1 MNKKSDKIDF
11 SRTIYEMKR
20 RWYYYLIAFVFIMGF
35 VAFYMYKKNADY
47 LFHANILIE
56 QEDGG
61 GAASGGMAQMMRTF
75 SLGSMGG
82 GSVDDEILVM
92 QSHSLLCQMI
102 SELKL
107 NRTYREEIAMKNYSL
122 YKKSPVVLLA
132 PDELFDTLRSG
143 FQMTVKLRPDGL
155 ADVKATEGILK
166 TTLFEKSGAAF
177 PLTMSI
183 PTKGIFVLEK
193 TADYVEGEERN
204 LKISVSGNSQVAEF
218 YAQELMIDYSS
229 KKSNGITLEIE
240 DNDLQRGKDIL
251 NKLIEI
257 YNKRRTDEKNL
268 KTSNELQ
275 FIDERLASLTGQLH
289 DAEKKVEDFKTSNN
303 VTDIEVEARV
313 LLEQT
318 SANKQSIVQ
327 IQTQLAVFDMICKFL
342 DDPAN
347 RYSMIPITSGVEY
360 EGAAKSIEAYNNLV
374 VKRME
379 LNMSAKKD
387 NASLMLLNAQ
397 IDGMRS
403 GVVETIEKARASTE
417 IAYNDFVKEDG
428 KFASRLKNLP
438 THEREYLNLMRD
450 QTIKNNLYVFLLEQR
465 ETSVLKLGSN
475 YPMGRVVDAAYHD
488 VKPVAPKWSV
498 MGGLGL
504 LATLLL
510 PTLWFVFRS
519 TLSRRVVVPSDVESL
534 MPCSFDGTVLLDA
547 TSDGTLDYSQN
558 SADVKEMR
566 ALCSRMLDKGKLQFY
581 TAFERE
587 SGYVSLLMNMAYLMG
602 RSGRRTVVVD
612 ASLQEGTLMNELH
625 VSPRHTVEDFISD
638 PMLKIEDLTCKCNNI
653 GNFDAVLSRM
663 NRSDE
668 EYLSHPR
675 FQQMLDSLTEVYDNV
690 LILGALLDEESG
702 VPRLL
707 KKVDYTVV
715 LVSKGEKVSRE
726 RQNSDVLKT
735 EQLGVVFNKLGIN

>member
-11 SRTIYEMKR
+11 SRTIYEMKQH
-20 RWYYYLIAFVFIMGF
+20 WYYYLIAFVFIMGF

-61 GAASGGMAQMMRTF
+61 GAAAGGMAQMMRTF
-75 SLGSMGG
+75 SLGSIGG

-92 QSHSLLCQMI
+92 QSHSLLCEMI

-132 PDELFDTLRSG
+132 PDELFDTLQQG
-143 FQMTVKLRPDGL
+143 FQMSVKLRPDGL
-155 ADVKATEGILK
+155 ADVKATKGLLK
-166 TTLFEKSGAAF
+166 TTLFEKSGGTL
-177 PLTMSI
+177 PLTMNI
-183 PTKGIFVLEK
+183 PSRGIYVLEK

-204 LKISVSGNSQVAEF
+204 LKISVAGNSQIAEDF
-218 YAQELMIDYSS
+218 ARELVVDYSS
-229 KKSNGITLEIE
+229 KNSNGITLEIE

-251 NKLIEI
+251 NKLIEL
-257 YNKRRTDEKNL
+257 YNNRRTNEKNL
-268 KTSNELQ
+268 KTSNELK

-510 PTLWFVFRS
+510 PTFWFVYKGA
-519 TLSRRVVVPSDVESL
+519 RVKCIVLRNDVENVIGVPVWAEVCSL
-534 MPCSFDGTVLLDA
+534 LQDKVDFKSNDGNA
-547 TSDGTLDYSQN
+547 
-558 SADVKEMR
+558 AEFR
-566 ALCSRMLDKGKLQFY
+566 ALRNELLAESDNVCYVASMAEGHSGFVVSNLGMLLALTGK
-581 TAFERE
+581 
-587 SGYVSLLMNMAYLMG
+587 
-602 RSGRRTVVVD
+602 RTVVVELD
-612 ASLQEGTLMNELH
+612 GFNSASLLADQGGKGVVDFIKDETLAVKSVVKVSELH
-625 VSPRHTVEDFISD
+625 DKLFV
-638 PMLKIEDLTCKCNNI
+638 
-653 GNFDAVLSRM
+653 
-663 NRSDE
+663 
-668 EYLSHPR
+668 
-675 FQQMLDSLTEVYDNV
+675 
-690 LILGALLDEESG
+690 
-702 VPRLL
+702 
-707 KKVDYTVV
+707 
-715 LVSKGEKVSRE
+715 VSKGLHCDYPMEALVSDRFATLVQE
-726 RQNSDVLKT
+726 LKSTYDYVLISGLPISQEMPLIIVPET
-735 EQLGVVFNKLGIN
+735 MGLLVGVVDSYCLTSKCKAAFGALGEKERKIVAILCV

>member
-11 SRTIYEMKR
+11 SRTIYEMKQ

-61 GAASGGMAQMMRTF
+61 GAAAGGMAQMMRTF
-75 SLGSMGG
+75 SLGSIGG

-92 QSHSLLCQMI
+92 QSHSLFCEMI

-132 PDELFDTLRSG
+132 PDELFDTLKSG

-155 ADVKATEGILK
+155 ADVKATKGILK
-166 TTLFEKSGAAF
+166 TTLFEKSGATL
-177 PLTMSI
+177 PLTINI
-183 PTKGIFVLEK
+183 PSRGIYVLEK
-193 TADYVEGEERN
+193 TEYYVEGEERN
-204 LKISVSGNSQVAEF
+204 LKINVAGNSQIAESF
-218 YAQELMIDYSS
+218 AEELVVDYSS
-229 KKSNGITLEIE
+229 KNSNGITLEIE

-251 NKLIEI
+251 NKLIEL
-257 YNKRRTDEKNL
+257 YNNRRIDEKNL
-268 KTSNELQ
+268 KTSNELR

-342 DDPAN
+342 DDPVN

-387 NASLMLLNAQ
+387 NAFLMLLNAQ

-510 PTLWFVFRS
+510 PTFWFVYKGARIKR
-519 TLSRRVVVPSDVESL
+519 LVIRNDVENAVGVPVWAEVCSL
-534 MPCSFDGTVLLDA
+534 LQKDVDFK
-547 TSDGTLDYSQN
+547 
-558 SADVKEMR
+558 ADESNAAEFR
-566 ALCSRMLDKGKLQFY
+566 ALRNELLAGSDTVCYVASMAKGHSEFV
-581 TAFERE
+581 
-587 SGYVSLLMNMAYLMG
+587 VSNLGRLLALTG
-602 RSGRRTVVVD
+602 KRTVVVD
-612 ASLQEGTLMNELH
+612 INCSHSENLLETQGGKGVVDFINDETTTVTSVVRTSGLNDKLFIVPKGQNCEYPVEALLSDRFDVLVKELKSMYDFVLINGLPISKDLPLTTVPDSMGTLVGVVDSYCLT
-625 VSPRHTVEDFISD
+625 S
-638 PMLKIEDLTCKCNNI
+638 TCKSAFGI
-653 GNFDAVLSRM
+653 TG
-663 NRSDE
+663 E
-668 EYLSHPR
+668 
-675 FQQMLDSLTEVYDNV
+675 TERKIVA
-690 LILGALLDEESG
+690 ILC
-702 VPRLL
+702 V
-707 KKVDYTVV
+707 
-715 LVSKGEKVSRE
+715 
-726 RQNSDVLKT
+726 
-735 EQLGVVFNKLGIN
+735 

>member
-11 SRTIYEMKR
+11 SRTIYEMKQ

-61 GAASGGMAQMMRTF
+61 GAAAGGMAQMMRTF
-75 SLGSMGG
+75 SLGSIGG

-92 QSHSLLCQMI
+92 QSHSLFCEMI

-132 PDELFDTLRSG
+132 PDELFDTLKSG

-155 ADVKATEGILK
+155 ADVKATKGILK
-166 TTLFEKSGAAF
+166 TTLFEKSGATL
-177 PLTMSI
+177 PLTINI
-183 PTKGIFVLEK
+183 PSRGIYVLEK
-193 TADYVEGEERN
+193 TEYYVEGEERN
-204 LKISVSGNSQVAEF
+204 LKINVAGNSQIAESF
-218 YAQELMIDYSS
+218 AEELVVDYSS
-229 KKSNGITLEIE
+229 KNSNGITLEIE

-251 NKLIEI
+251 NKLIEL
-257 YNKRRTDEKNL
+257 YNNRRIDEKNL
-268 KTSNELQ
+268 KTSNELR

-342 DDPAN
+342 DDPVN

-510 PTLWFVFRS
+510 PTFWFVYKGARIKR
-519 TLSRRVVVPSDVESL
+519 LVIRNDVENAVGVPVWAEVCSL
-534 MPCSFDGTVLLDA
+534 LQKDVDFK
-547 TSDGTLDYSQN
+547 
-558 SADVKEMR
+558 ADESNAAEFR
-566 ALCSRMLDKGKLQFY
+566 ALRNELLAGSDTVCYVASMAKGHSEFV
-581 TAFERE
+581 
-587 SGYVSLLMNMAYLMG
+587 VSNLGRLLALTG
-602 RSGRRTVVVD
+602 KRTVVVD
-612 ASLQEGTLMNELH
+612 INCSHSENLLETQGGKGVVDFINDETTTVTSVVRTSGLNDKLFIVPKVQNCEYPVEALLSDRFDVLVKELKSMYDFVLINGLPISKDLPLTTVPDSMGTLVGVVDSYCLT
-625 VSPRHTVEDFISD
+625 S
-638 PMLKIEDLTCKCNNI
+638 TCKSAFGI
-653 GNFDAVLSRM
+653 TG
-663 NRSDE
+663 E
-668 EYLSHPR
+668 
-675 FQQMLDSLTEVYDNV
+675 TERKIVA
-690 LILGALLDEESG
+690 ILC
-702 VPRLL
+702 V
-707 KKVDYTVV
+707 
-715 LVSKGEKVSRE
+715 
-726 RQNSDVLKT
+726 
-735 EQLGVVFNKLGIN
+735 

>member
-11 SRTIYEMKR
+11 SRTIYEMKQ

-61 GAASGGMAQMMRTF
+61 GAAAGGMAQMMRTF
-75 SLGSMGG
+75 SLGSIGG

-92 QSHSLLCQMI
+92 QSHSLFCEMI

-132 PDELFDTLRSG
+132 PDELFDTLQQG
-143 FQMTVKLRPDGL
+143 FQMSVKLRPDGL
-155 ADVKATEGILK
+155 ADVKATKGLLK
-166 TTLFEKSGAAF
+166 TTLFEKSGVTL
-177 PLTMSI
+177 PLTMNI
-183 PTKGIFVLEK
+183 PSRGIYVLEK

-204 LKISVSGNSQVAEF
+204 LKISVAGNSQIAEDF
-218 YAQELMIDYSS
+218 ARELVVDYSS
-229 KKSNGITLEIE
+229 KNSNGITLEIE

-251 NKLIEI
+251 NKLIEL
-257 YNKRRTDEKNL
+257 YNNRRTNEKNL
-268 KTSNELQ
+268 KTSNELK

-510 PTLWFVFRS
+510 PTFWFVYKGARIKR
-519 TLSRRVVVPSDVESL
+519 LVIRNDVENAVGVPVWAEVCSL
-534 MPCSFDGTVLLDA
+534 LQKDVDFK
-547 TSDGTLDYSQN
+547 
-558 SADVKEMR
+558 ADESNAAEFR
-566 ALCSRMLDKGKLQFY
+566 ALRNELLAGSDTVCYVASMAKGHSEFV
-581 TAFERE
+581 
-587 SGYVSLLMNMAYLMG
+587 VSNLGRLLALTG
-602 RSGRRTVVVD
+602 KRTVVVD
-612 ASLQEGTLMNELH
+612 INCSHSENLLETQGGKGVVDFINDETTTVTSVVRTSGLNDKLFIVPKGQNCEYPVEALLSDRFDVLVKELKSMYDFVLINGLPISKDLPLTTVPDSMGTLVGVVDSYCLT
-625 VSPRHTVEDFISD
+625 S
-638 PMLKIEDLTCKCNNI
+638 TCKSAFGI
-653 GNFDAVLSRM
+653 TG
-663 NRSDE
+663 E
-668 EYLSHPR
+668 
-675 FQQMLDSLTEVYDNV
+675 TERKIVA
-690 LILGALLDEESG
+690 ILC
-702 VPRLL
+702 V
-707 KKVDYTVV
+707 
-715 LVSKGEKVSRE
+715 
-726 RQNSDVLKT
+726 
-735 EQLGVVFNKLGIN
+735 

>member
-11 SRTIYEMKR
+11 SRTIYEMKQ

-61 GAASGGMAQMMRTF
+61 GAAAGGMAQMMRTF
-75 SLGSMGG
+75 SLGSIGG

-92 QSHSLLCQMI
+92 QSHSLFCEMI

-132 PDELFDTLRSG
+132 PDELFDTLKSG

-155 ADVKATEGILK
+155 ADVKATKGILK
-166 TTLFEKSGAAF
+166 TTLFEKSGATL
-177 PLTMSI
+177 PLTINI
-183 PTKGIFVLEK
+183 PSRGIYVLEK
-193 TADYVEGEERN
+193 TEYYVEGEERN
-204 LKISVSGNSQVAEF
+204 LKINVAGNSQIAESF
-218 YAQELMIDYSS
+218 AEELVVDYSS
-229 KKSNGITLEIE
+229 KNSNGITLEIE

-251 NKLIEI
+251 NKLIEL
-257 YNKRRTDEKNL
+257 YNNRRIDEKNL
-268 KTSNELQ
+268 KTSNELR

-342 DDPAN
+342 DDPVN

-510 PTLWFVFRS
+510 PTFWFVYKGARIKR
-519 TLSRRVVVPSDVESL
+519 LVIRNDVENAVGVPVWAEVCSL
-534 MPCSFDGTVLLDA
+534 LQKDVDFK
-547 TSDGTLDYSQN
+547 
-558 SADVKEMR
+558 ADESNAAEFR
-566 ALCSRMLDKGKLQFY
+566 ALRNELLAGSDTVCYVASMAKGHSEFV
-581 TAFERE
+581 
-587 SGYVSLLMNMAYLMG
+587 VSNLGRLLALTG
-602 RSGRRTVVVD
+602 KRTVVVD
-612 ASLQEGTLMNELH
+612 INCSHSENLLETQGGKGVVDFINDETTTVTSVVRTSGLNDKLFIVPKGQNCEYPVEALLSDRFDVLVKELKSMYDFVLINGLPISKDLPLTTVPDSMGTLVGVVDSYCLT
-625 VSPRHTVEDFISD
+625 S
-638 PMLKIEDLTCKCNNI
+638 TCKSAFGI
-653 GNFDAVLSRM
+653 TG
-663 NRSDE
+663 E
-668 EYLSHPR
+668 
-675 FQQMLDSLTEVYDNV
+675 TERKIVA
-690 LILGALLDEESG
+690 ILC
-702 VPRLL
+702 V
-707 KKVDYTVV
+707 
-715 LVSKGEKVSRE
+715 
-726 RQNSDVLKT
+726 
-735 EQLGVVFNKLGIN
+735 

>member
-11 SRTIYEMKR
+11 SRTIYEMKQH
-20 RWYYYLIAFVFIMGF
+20 WYYYLIAFVFIMGF

-61 GAASGGMAQMMRTF
+61 GAAAGGMAQMMRTF
-75 SLGSMGG
+75 SLGSIGG

-92 QSHSLLCQMI
+92 QSHSLFCEMI

-132 PDELFDTLRSG
+132 PDELFDTLKSG

-155 ADVKATEGILK
+155 ADVKATKGILK
-166 TTLFEKSGAAF
+166 TTLFEKSGVTL
-177 PLTMSI
+177 PLTMNI
-183 PTKGIFVLEK
+183 PSRGIYVLEK

-204 LKISVSGNSQVAEF
+204 LKISVAGNSQIAESF
-218 YAQELMIDYSS
+218 AEELVVDYSS
-229 KKSNGITLEIE
+229 KNSNGITLEIE

-251 NKLIEI
+251 NKLIEL
-257 YNKRRTDEKNL
+257 YNKRRIDEKNL
-268 KTSNELQ
+268 KTSNELR

-417 IAYNDFVKEDG
+417 IAYNDFVREDG

-510 PTLWFVFRS
+510 PTFWFVYKGA
-519 TLSRRVVVPSDVESL
+519 RVKRLVIRNDVENVIGV
-534 MPCSFDGTVLLDA
+534 PVW
-547 TSDGTLDYSQN
+547 
-558 SADVKEMR
+558 ADVCSQSQKDVDFKSNDGNAAEFR
-566 ALCSRMLDKGKLQFY
+566 ALRNELLSEPDNVCYVASMADSHSEFVVSNLGRLLALTGK
-581 TAFERE
+581 
-587 SGYVSLLMNMAYLMG
+587 
-602 RSGRRTVVVD
+602 RTVVVD
-612 ASLQEGTLMNELH
+612 INCSNSENLLDAQGGKGVVDFVNDELL
-625 VSPRHTVEDFISD
+625 TVDSVVKATGLSD
-638 PMLKIEDLTCKCNNI
+638 KLFVVPKGQHCEYPVEALFSDRFAELVKELKGK
-653 GNFDAVLSRM
+653 
-663 NRSDE
+663 
-668 EYLSHPR
+668 
-675 FQQMLDSLTEVYDNV
+675 YDYV
-690 LILGALLDEESG
+690 LINGLPISSDSPLTTVPEHMGLL
-702 VPRLL
+702 V
-707 KKVDYTVV
+707 
-715 LVSKGEKVSRE
+715 
-726 RQNSDVLKT
+726 
-735 EQLGVVFNKLGIN
+735 GVVERCCLTADCKAAFGITEENGRMIVAILCA

>member
-11 SRTIYEMKR
+11 SRTIYEMKQ

-61 GAASGGMAQMMRTF
+61 GAAAGGMAQMMRTF
-75 SLGSMGG
+75 SLGSIGG

-92 QSHSLLCQMI
+92 QSHSLFCEMI

-132 PDELFDTLRSG
+132 PDELFDTLKSG

-155 ADVKATEGILK
+155 ADVKATKGILK
-166 TTLFEKSGAAF
+166 TTLFEKSGATL
-177 PLTMSI
+177 PLTINI
-183 PTKGIFVLEK
+183 PSRGIYVLEK
-193 TADYVEGEERN
+193 TEYYVEGEERN
-204 LKISVSGNSQVAEF
+204 LKINVAGNSQIAESF
-218 YAQELMIDYSS
+218 AEELVVDYSS
-229 KKSNGITLEIE
+229 KNSNGITLEIE

-251 NKLIEI
+251 NKLIEL
-257 YNKRRTDEKNL
+257 YNNRRIDEKNL
-268 KTSNELQ
+268 KTSNELR

-342 DDPAN
+342 DDPVN

-438 THEREYLNLMRD
+438 TPEREYLNLMRD

-510 PTLWFVFRS
+510 PTFWFVYKGARIKR
-519 TLSRRVVVPSDVESL
+519 LVIRNDVENAVGVPVWAEVCSL
-534 MPCSFDGTVLLDA
+534 LQKDVDFK
-547 TSDGTLDYSQN
+547 
-558 SADVKEMR
+558 ADESNAAEFR
-566 ALCSRMLDKGKLQFY
+566 ALRNELLAGSDTVCYVASMAKGHSEFV
-581 TAFERE
+581 
-587 SGYVSLLMNMAYLMG
+587 VSNLGRLLALTG
-602 RSGRRTVVVD
+602 KRTVVVD
-612 ASLQEGTLMNELH
+612 INCSHSENLLETQGGKGVVDFINDETTTVTSVVRTSGLNDKLFIVPKGQNCEYPVEALLSDRFDVLVKELKSMYDFVLINGLPISKDLPLTTVPDSMGTLVGVVDSYCLT
-625 VSPRHTVEDFISD
+625 S
-638 PMLKIEDLTCKCNNI
+638 TCKSAFGI
-653 GNFDAVLSRM
+653 TG
-663 NRSDE
+663 E
-668 EYLSHPR
+668 
-675 FQQMLDSLTEVYDNV
+675 TERKIVA
-690 LILGALLDEESG
+690 ILC
-702 VPRLL
+702 V
-707 KKVDYTVV
+707 
-715 LVSKGEKVSRE
+715 
-726 RQNSDVLKT
+726 
-735 EQLGVVFNKLGIN
+735 